1 MHGLAGPLLIEI
13 SSKVIDG
20 HLTSWPESDGNGFLF
35 SSLSIK
41 PLEIAKNAISY
52 ITNAR
57 LPNRMSTWDGFGQS
71 PGILITRNE
80 QIWHISLDK
89 QVE

>member
-41 PLEIAKNAISY
+41 PLEITKNAISY

-57 LPNRMSTWDGFGQS
+57 LPNS
-71 PGILITRNE
+71 PLGMGLVSPQE
-80 QIWHISLDK
+80 SLGMNRLTHFT
-89 QVE
+89 